1 MAETSDS
8 AAGNDPQTSCVDQ
21 DAAQGSS
28 DSFWHNVYSR
38 NQDKASTSEWGD
50 SGNGLEFAFGS
61 SVKGAGVSSLDYEWG
76 HVFEKSSKT
85 KRKKKNT
92 DVSSSSALN
101 SPSDLSLSGALSQ
114 ISKDL
119 SLSSP
124 SLFSSGE
131 IDGDRENEEADSLKS
146 LGENLQAELGQKMD
160 TSAISAFIHYLSECN
175 GVDMLSSDSDG
186 DEDEIQA
193 TSVFGASES
202 KDSCQKP
209 EIGMEFSS
217 EEEAY
222 KFYEGYANKIGFR
235 TRKGKVQRLSNGTIR
250 KRFFFCSKQG
260 FRLKKQADKITKYKR
275 KETRTGCD
283 AKIQFTVENGKWV
296 VSQFNQEHNHHLEN
310 QRHTTRSCT
319 KTSEARLILNENN
332 AEMAKD
338 AGAQKSRE
346 LCNMVC
352 STCVHDKTR
361 DGKHPEEVQNLL
373 NCLRHLQAEDL
384 SLFYAVQLDSNNRL
398 KNLFWRDGRSMVDY
412 DYFGDVLILDTTFRM
427 DKYDMICAP
436 FWGLNHHRQYVMF
449 GCAFLLDESKESFVW
464 LLETFMEAMGRKQPK
479 TIVTDENQVMVEAVK
494 VVLLDAEHQFG
505 AWFIRRNAL
514 KHVFAFYSQPAF
526 ESIFNACI
534 SDCQTEEEFESKWD
548 FLLQKFN
555 LRENAWL
562 NNLYLS
568 RERWANV
575 FHKETFSAGIKWCKD
590 IINVFQNSTSDTM
603 NLSMFVHQYLK
614 VVETQ
619 RLEEL
624 YEDLRCGETAKVLI
638 LSGSAMEK
646 QAANIYTRTIFSIFQ
661 GELVKSLS
669 VAIEEIGGDG
679 TNATF
684 KLTEEGQKESIVEFS
699 CPDSNLAC
707 SCKKYE
713 SEGIL
718 CVHALKVLNAR
729 NIFHIPAQYILK
741 RWTIRAKDSVA
752 EDEHGQKLADQKQ
765 QPMIFLLKKTLDVIY
780 KTSAFED
787 CQKIAT
793 LYLDK
798 ASKRVE
804 AVLRAKTTDHLKSRK
819 VSTDG
824 LDVSLPNEQDIS
836 LFLTSSQMDFERVRG
851 GGSAGKKRELELESG
866 QASSSSNDDAEN
878 PLVQKKPRFSEN
890 IFEEDNRIPNSI
902 QLSLAEQLNLVPR
915 KVQDSISPLDPNQF
929 MISLNLQ
936 KYSCIV
942 LSSCISKSYEWK
954 IVLNGAKDS
963 SIMS

>member
-8 AAGNDPQTSCVDQ
+8 AAGNDPQTSSSIDQ

-28 DSFWHNVYSR
+28 DSFWHNVYSG

-76 HVFEKSSKT
+76 HVFENSSKT

-92 DVSSSSALN
+92 DVSSSTALN
-101 SPSDLSLSGALSQ
+101 SASDLSEALSQ

-119 SLSSP
+119 SLSS
-124 SLFSSGE
+124 SSSSGE
-131 IDGDRENEEADSLKS
+131 IDEDKENEEADLLKS
-146 LGENLQAELGQKMD
+146 HGENLQAEFMWYG
-160 TSAISAFIHYLSECN
+160 N
-175 GVDMLSSDSDG
+175 
-186 DEDEIQA
+186 EDEIQA

-222 KFYEGYANKIGFR
+222 RFYEGYANKIGFR
-235 TRKGKVQRLSNGTIR
+235 TRKGKVQRLSNGAIR
-250 KRFFFCSKQG
+250 KRFVFCSKQG

-310 QRHTTRSCT
+310 QRHITRSCT
-319 KTSEARLILNENN
+319 ETSEARLILSENN

-338 AGAQKSRE
+338 AGTPKSTE

-352 STCVHDKTR
+352 STSVHDKTR

-373 NCLRHLQAEDL
+373 NYLRHLQVEDL
-384 SLFYAVQLDSNNRL
+384 SFFYAVQLDSNNRL

-412 DYFGDVLILDTTFRM
+412 DYFGDVLILDTTLRM

-436 FWGLNHHRQYVMF
+436 FWGLNHHLQYVMF

-464 LLETFMEAMGRKQPK
+464 LLETFMEAMGGKQPK

-534 SDCQTEEEFESKWD
+534 SECQTEEEFESKWD
-548 FLLQKFN
+548 FLLKKFN

-590 IINVFQNSTSDTM
+590 IINVFQNSTGDTTNM
-603 NLSMFVHQYLK
+603 SMFVHQ
-614 VVETQ
+614 
-619 RLEEL
+619 
-624 YEDLRCGETAKVLI
+624 
-638 LSGSAMEK
+638 
-646 QAANIYTRTIFSIFQ
+646 
-661 GELVKSLS
+661 
-669 VAIEEIGGDG
+669 
-679 TNATF
+679 
-684 KLTEEGQKESIVEFS
+684 
-699 CPDSNLAC
+699 
-707 SCKKYE
+707 
-713 SEGIL
+713 
-718 CVHALKVLNAR
+718 
-729 NIFHIPAQYILK
+729 
-741 RWTIRAKDSVA
+741 
-752 EDEHGQKLADQKQ
+752 
-765 QPMIFLLKKTLDVIY
+765 
-780 KTSAFED
+780 
-787 CQKIAT
+787 
-793 LYLDK
+793 
-798 ASKRVE
+798 
-804 AVLRAKTTDHLKSRK
+804 
-819 VSTDG
+819 
-824 LDVSLPNEQDIS
+824 
-836 LFLTSSQMDFERVRG
+836 
-851 GGSAGKKRELELESG
+851 
-866 QASSSSNDDAEN
+866 
-878 PLVQKKPRFSEN
+878 
-890 IFEEDNRIPNSI
+890 
-902 QLSLAEQLNLVPR
+902 
-915 KVQDSISPLDPNQF
+915 
-929 MISLNLQ
+929 
-936 KYSCIV
+936 
-942 LSSCISKSYEWK
+942 
-954 IVLNGAKDS
+954 
-963 SIMS
+963 

>member
-1 MAETSDS
+1 M
-8 AAGNDPQTSCVDQ
+8 
-21 DAAQGSS
+21 
-28 DSFWHNVYSR
+28 
-38 NQDKASTSEWGD
+38 
-50 SGNGLEFAFGS
+50 
-61 SVKGAGVSSLDYEWG
+61 
-76 HVFEKSSKT
+76 
-85 KRKKKNT
+85 
-92 DVSSSSALN
+92 
-101 SPSDLSLSGALSQ
+101 
-114 ISKDL
+114 
-119 SLSSP
+119 
-124 SLFSSGE
+124 
-131 IDGDRENEEADSLKS
+131 
-146 LGENLQAELGQKMD
+146 
-160 TSAISAFIHYLSECN
+160 
-175 GVDMLSSDSDG
+175 
-186 DEDEIQA
+186 
-193 TSVFGASES
+193 
-202 KDSCQKP
+202 
-209 EIGMEFSS
+209 
-217 EEEAY
+217 
-222 KFYEGYANKIGFR
+222 
-235 TRKGKVQRLSNGTIR
+235 QRLSNGTIR

-310 QRHTTRSCT
+310 QRHITRSCT
-319 KTSEARLILNENN
+319 KTSEARLILTENN

-338 AGAQKSRE
+338 AGTPKSRE

-373 NCLRHLQAEDL
+373 DYLRHLQLEDL

-412 DYFGDVLILDTTFRM
+412 DYFGDVLILDTTLRM

-534 SDCQTEEEFESKWD
+534 SDCQTEEEFDSKWD
-548 FLLQKFN
+548 FLLKKSN

-590 IINVFQNSTSDTM
+590 IINVFQNSTSYTM

-624 YEDLRCGETAKVLI
+624 YEDLRCGETTKVLI

-646 QAANIYTRTIFSIFQ
+646 QAASIYTRTIFSIFQ

-669 VAIEEIGGDG
+669 VAIEEIVSDG

-699 CPDSNLAC
+699 CVDSNLAC

-741 RWTIRAKDSVA
+741 RWTICAKDSVA
-752 EDEHGQKLADQKQ
+752 EDEYGQKLADQKQ
-765 QPMIFLLKKTLDVIY
+765 RPMIFLLKKTLDVIY
-780 KTSAFED
+780 KTSAFDD
-787 CQKIAT
+787 CQKIAMH
-793 LYLDK
+793 YLDK
-798 ASKRVE
+798 ATKRVE

-819 VSTDG
+819 GDNSCNFH
-824 LDVSLPNEQDIS
+824 LLFIS
-836 LFLTSSQMDFERVRG
+836 L
-851 GGSAGKKRELELESG
+851 
-866 QASSSSNDDAEN
+866 
-878 PLVQKKPRFSEN
+878 
-890 IFEEDNRIPNSI
+890 
-902 QLSLAEQLNLVPR
+902 
-915 KVQDSISPLDPNQF
+915 QF
-929 MISLNLQ
+929 
-936 KYSCIV
+936 CFH
-942 LSSCISKSYEWK
+942 C
-954 IVLNGAKDS
+954 
-963 SIMS
+963 

>member
-8 AAGNDPQTSCVDQ
+8 AAGNDPQTSSIDQ

-76 HVFEKSSKT
+76 HVFEKSSKK

-131 IDGDRENEEADSLKS
+131 IDGDRENEEADLLKS
-146 LGENLQAELGQKMD
+146 HGENLQAELGQKTD

-175 GVDMLSSDSDG
+175 GVDMLSSNSDG
-186 DEDEIQA
+186 DADEIQA

-202 KDSCQKP
+202 KDSCQNQKL
-209 EIGMEFSS
+209 GWNSLL
-217 EEEAY
+217 
-222 KFYEGYANKIGFR
+222 R
-235 TRKGKVQRLSNGTIR
+235 RRLTN
-250 KRFFFCSKQG
+250 F
-260 FRLKKQADKITKYKR
+260 TK
-275 KETRTGCD
+275 
-283 AKIQFTVENGKWV
+283 FTVENGKWV

-310 QRHTTRSCT
+310 RRHTTRSCT

-352 STCVHDKTR
+352 STCVHDQTR
-361 DGKHPEEVQNLL
+361 DGKHPGEVQNLL

-412 DYFGDVLILDTTFRM
+412 DYFGDVLILDTTLRM

-479 TIVTDENQVMVEAVK
+479 TIVTDENQAMVEAVK

-548 FLLQKFN
+548 FLLKKFN

-624 YEDLRCGETAKVLI
+624 YEDLRCGETTKVLI

-684 KLTEEGQKESIVEFS
+684 KLTEEGQKESTVEFS
-699 CPDSNLAC
+699 CLDSNLAC

-741 RWTIRAKDSVA
+741 RWTICAKDSVA

-787 CQKIAT
+787 CQKIAMH
-793 LYLDK
+793 YLDK

-824 LDVSLPNEQDIS
+824 LDVGLPNELDIS
-836 LFLTSSQMDFERVRG
+836 LFLTSSQMYFERVRG

-902 QLSLAEQLNLVPR
+902 QQLNLVPR
-915 KVQDSISPLDPNQF
+915 KVQDWFQKRRAREMSKQMDYEILKEDNELLKKANERLRRQIEFLIPLVKSPPRKIPPSRERIQRAF
-929 MISLNLQ
+929 
-936 KYSCIV
+936 
-942 LSSCISKSYEWK
+942 SSCSDE
-954 IVLNGAKDS
+954 S
-963 SIMS
+963 STPIQ

>member
-1 MAETSDS
+1 
-8 AAGNDPQTSCVDQ
+8 
-21 DAAQGSS
+21 
-28 DSFWHNVYSR
+28 
-38 NQDKASTSEWGD
+38 
-50 SGNGLEFAFGS
+50 
-61 SVKGAGVSSLDYEWG
+61 
-76 HVFEKSSKT
+76 
-85 KRKKKNT
+85 
-92 DVSSSSALN
+92 
-101 SPSDLSLSGALSQ
+101 
-114 ISKDL
+114 
-119 SLSSP
+119 
-124 SLFSSGE
+124 
-131 IDGDRENEEADSLKS
+131 
-146 LGENLQAELGQKMD
+146 
-160 TSAISAFIHYLSECN
+160 
-175 GVDMLSSDSDG
+175 
-186 DEDEIQA
+186 
-193 TSVFGASES
+193 
-202 KDSCQKP
+202 
-209 EIGMEFSS
+209 MEFSS

-338 AGAQKSRE
+338 SGTPKSTE
-346 LCNMVC
+346 LCNTVC

-373 NCLRHLQAEDL
+373 NYLRHLQVEDL

-624 YEDLRCGETAKVLI
+624 YEDLRCGETTKVLI

-699 CPDSNLAC
+699 CLDSNLAC

-741 RWTIRAKDSVA
+741 RWTICAKDSVA

-765 QPMIFLLKKTLDVIY
+765 QPMIFLLKKSLDVIY
-780 KTSAFED
+780 KASAFED
-787 CQKIAT
+787 CQKIAM
-793 LYLDK
+793 YYFDR
-798 ASKRVE
+798 ASKGVE
-804 AVLRAKTTDHLKSRK
+804 AVLKTKTTDHLKSRK
-819 VSTDG
+819 AVSDPGSTEAPG
-824 LDVSLPNEQDIS
+824 
-836 LFLTSSQMDFERVRG
+836 RG
-851 GGSAGKKRELELESG
+851 FDANKGRMMRMKKRRAL
-866 QASSSSNDDAEN
+866 
-878 PLVQKKPRFSEN
+878 
-890 IFEEDNRIPNSI
+890 RIKEGRALRMMLRMMRS
-902 QLSLAEQLNLVPR
+902 
-915 KVQDSISPLDPNQF
+915 
-929 MISLNLQ
+929 
-936 KYSCIV
+936 
-942 LSSCISKSYEWK
+942 
-954 IVLNGAKDS
+954 
-963 SIMS
+963 